1 MEDPKVTANKLVT
14 TFVGLAELVLGIRLV
29 FSLVNAD
36 ATNSFV
42 LWIYSMSGTL
52 LAPFRNIMP
61 EEAFDHS
68 YVLEFRVLFAMAA
81 IAVVGYLVLAL
92 MGAVQNPRVKGSTWR
107 KWLRDR
113 LS

>member
-1 MEDPKVTANKLVT
+1 MGDPKITANKMVT
-14 TFVGLAELVLGIRLV
+14 TFIGLAELVLGIRLV

-42 LWIYSMSGTL
+42 LWVYSMSDTL
-52 LAPFRNIMP
+52 LSPFRNIMP
-61 EEAFDHS
+61 EQAFDHS

-81 IAVVGYLVLAL
+81 FAVVGYLALAL
-92 MGAVQNPRVKGSTWR
+92 VGAVPNPRVKGSAWR
-107 KWLRDR
+107 KWLRDQ